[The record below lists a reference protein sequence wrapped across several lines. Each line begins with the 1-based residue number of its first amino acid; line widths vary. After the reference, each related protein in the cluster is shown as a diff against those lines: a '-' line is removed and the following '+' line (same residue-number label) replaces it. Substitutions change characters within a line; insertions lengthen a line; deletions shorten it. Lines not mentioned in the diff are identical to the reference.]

1 MTPLQKSRAAGLA
14 LPLANVKRRG
24 WNFPVV
30 WLIPALAAIVAGYLI
45 YQRTEEFGVKISI
58 QFKDGSGLKIGH
70 TPVKYRGV
78 NIGEVRAIELSQ
90 DHQHAL
96 VKVRLHRSATAVA
109 QEGSRFWIVRPELG
123 IGNITGLG
131 TIVAGPHIEV
141 WPGAGKAQSEFVG
154 LENPPVVEE
163 SAGLKLVLV
172 SSRLGAL
179 KRGSPIYYRGIEVGT
194 VQDAQLGTN
203 GATVDIQ
210 VFIRERYTN
219 LVRTGS
225 KFWNASGFDVKFG
238 LFRGAEINMESLK
251 SLVVGGIAFATPDD
265 PKSESAGDRA
275 VFRLHDEP
283 KKEWLE
289 WSPQIPIPAA
299 K

>member
-1 MTPLQKSRAAGLA
+1 MNALHKTGAASLA
-14 LPLANVKRRG
+14 LPLAKMKRRK

-30 WLIPALAAIVAGYLI
+30 WLVPAVAAVVAGVLI
-45 YQRTEEFGVKISI
+45 YQRAQEFGAKISI
-58 QFKDGSGLKIGH
+58 HFKDGSGLKIAH

-78 NIGEVRAIELSQ
+78 NVGEVKAIELSK
-90 DHQHAL
+90 DHQHA
-96 VKVRLHRSATAVA
+96 VVQVRLHRSANALA
-109 QEGSRFWIVRPELG
+109 REGSRFWIVRPGVG
-123 IGNITGLG
+123 IGNLTGLG

-141 WPGAGKAQSEFVG
+141 WPGTGKPGSEFVG
-154 LENPPVVEE
+154 LENQPVLEDGD
-163 SAGLKLVLV
+163 GLKITLV
-172 SSRLGAL
+172 SSRLGSL
-179 KRGSPIYYRGIEVGT
+179 KHGSPVYYRGVEVGA
-194 VQDAQLGTN
+194 VQDSQLGTN
-203 GATVDIQ
+203 GTTVEIQ

-219 LVRTGS
+219 LVRTSS

-265 PKSESAGDRA
+265 PKSESAKDRTI
-275 VFRLHDEP
+275 FRLNDEP

-289 WSPQIPIPAA
+289 WSPGIPIPAS

>member
-1 MTPLQKSRAAGLA
+1 MSAAAPSGGTGQD
-14 LPLANVKRRG
+14 LPVARVKPRKYH
-24 WNFPVV
+24 FPVV
-30 WLIPALAAIVAGYLI
+30 WVVPLVAALVAGVLL
-45 YQRTEEFGVKISI
+45 YQRAQESGTTVTI

-78 NIGEVRAIELSQ
+78 NIGQVKAIELSR
-90 DHQHAL
+90 DHQHAVVEL
-96 VKVRLHRSATAVA
+96 RLHRSAAVMA

-123 IGNITGLG
+123 IGSITGLG
-131 TIVAGPHIEV
+131 TIVSGPHIEV
-141 WPGAGKAQSEFVG
+141 WPGTGKAQSEFVG
-154 LENPPVVEE
+154 LESPPVVEDTE
-163 SAGLKLVLV
+163 GLKLVLIA
-172 SSRLGAL
+172 SRLGAL
-179 KRGSPIYYRGIEVGT
+179 KRGSPVYYRGVEVGA
-194 VQDAQLGTN
+194 VQGADLGTN
-203 GATVDIQ
+203 GATVDVQ

-251 SLVVGGIAFATPDD
+251 SLVGGGLAFATPDD
-265 PKSESAGDRA
+265 PKAGPATDRTP
-275 VFRLHDEP
+275 FRLHDEP

-289 WSPQIPIPAA
+289 WAPLIPIPEA

>member
-1 MTPLQKSRAAGLA
+1 MSVPQKSGGADPD
-14 LPLANVKRRG
+14 LPVAKVKRRKLH
-24 WNFPVV
+24 FPGVWVV
-30 WLIPALAAIVAGYLI
+30 PAVAALVAGILI
-45 YQRTEEFGVKISI
+45 YQRAQEFGAKISI

-78 NIGEVRAIELSQ
+78 NIGQVKAIELSR
-90 DHQHAL
+90 DHQHA
-96 VKVRLHRSATAVA
+96 VVEVRLHRSAAVVA

-123 IGNITGLG
+123 LGNITGLG

-141 WPGAGKAQSEFVG
+141 WPGTGKAQSEFVG
-154 LENPPVVEE
+154 LEGPPVVEE
-163 SAGLKLVLV
+163 TEGLKVILV

-179 KRGSPIYYRGIEVGT
+179 KRGSPVYYRGIEVGA

-203 GATVDIQ
+203 GATVDVQ

-219 LVRTGS
+219 LIRTSS

-251 SLVVGGIAFATPDD
+251 SLVAGGVAFATPDD
-265 PKSESAGDRA
+265 PKSETAQNRA
-275 VFRLHDEP
+275 VFRLYDDP

-289 WSPQIPIPAA
+289 WAPAIPIPAA